1 MVPKIANVTGF
12 AAWAATA
19 SVLVLL
25 ACSTVPETQQP
36 VAEMAP
42 AESAPAAAPKNGAA
56 PPAINN
62 APTTSECKGLEEK
75 PCRKNR
81 ECVWIIPKEADKSG
95 QIRLPIVENMVV
107 PKRMLRIAPHQPRPR
122 LTHLSENNLPER
134 APAGGRCQS
143 ARRRRL

>member
-1 MVPKIANVTGF
+1 MVPKIADVTGF

-25 ACSTVPETQQP
+25 ACSTVPEAQQP
-36 VAEMAP
+36 AAEMAP

-62 APTTSECKGLEEK
+62 VPTTSECKGLEEK

-81 ECVWIIPKEADKSG
+81 ECVWIIPKEADKGG
-95 QIRLPIVENMVV
+95 QIRAAYCRKHGGAKANA
-107 PKRMLRIAPHQPRPR
+107 KDSAPPTAASPD
-122 LTHLSENNLPER
+122 
-134 APAGGRCQS
+134 APQ
-143 ARRRRL
+143 

>member
-1 MVPKIANVTGF
+1 MVSKIANVTGF
-12 AAWAATA
+12 AAWAAIA
-19 SVLVLL
+19 SVLLLL
-25 ACSTVPETQQP
+25 ACSTVPEAQQP

-42 AESAPAAAPKNGAA
+42 TESAPVAAPKNGAA

-95 QIRLPIVENMVV
+95 QIIPAAYCRKHGGAKANA
-107 PKRMLRIAPHQPRPR
+107 KDSAPPTAASPD
-122 LTHLSENNLPER
+122 
-134 APAGGRCQS
+134 APQ
-143 ARRRRL
+143 